1 MRIKK
6 RVTETVRKQVAALLV
21 NDRELSA
28 TELKS
33 KTEKVLKGK
42 KYQFTVR
49 TYSNIKKNILPN
61 IDPNEAIDQEW
72 TIGDCEENHIPDSM
86 IPRLM
91 QNAKVIYR
99 ARKWGEPYDHLS
111 DKEYDA
117 YMAAHNVDYPEE
129 FMGIPISLTVRQ
141 ARWMS
146 RLNSLVDKLIEKY
159 KNDKID
165 PELTGRG
172 KYTLLWLLY
181 DVAETYADSEKINEA
196 LGNKHFN
203 TDELDEILFKKD
215 YPTYNNFFWAMHE
228 ISWKQIL
235 AEDIRANRGYK
246 EKIKEY
252 IDTVVIPN
260 QNRVPKIA
268 KKKRPAIDR
277 NQ

>member
-6 RVTETVRKQVAALLV
+6 RVTETVKKQVAALLV

-28 TELKS
+28 PELKS
-33 KTEKVLKGK
+33 KTEKTLKGK
-42 KYQFTVR
+42 KYRFTVR

-72 TIGDCEENHIPDSM
+72 SIGGCEENQIPDRM
-86 IPRLM
+86 IPLLM
-91 QNAKVIYR
+91 ENAKVIWR
-99 ARKWGEPYDHLS
+99 AKKWGEPYEHLS

-117 YMAAHNVDYPEE
+117 YMATHDVDCPEE
-129 FMGIPISLTVRQ
+129 FMAIPISLKIRQ

-146 RLNSLVDKLIEKY
+146 RLNPLVDKLIEKY

-172 KYTLLWLLY
+172 KYTLFWLLY
-181 DVAETYADSEKINEA
+181 DVAETYADMEKINKA

-203 TDELDEILFKKD
+203 TDEIDEVLFKKD

-235 AEDIRANRGYK
+235 AEDIRANRGNK

-260 QNRVPKIA
+260 QNRVAKIA
-268 KKKRPAIDR
+268 KKKRLAIDR
-277 NQ
+277 GQ